1 MAGLKAARARGKSS
15 GRPPKLTGK
24 DLAMAKALMA
34 DKNNKVDEVAKRFG
48 VNRSTLYRLTR
59 G

>member
-24 DLAMAKALMA
+24 DLGMAKELMA
-34 DKNNKVDEVAKRFG
+34 DKTNNVTEITKRFE
-48 VNRSTLYRLTR
+48 VSRSTF
-59 G
+59 